1 MIFLTIKFTADIILL
16 STVVIKPILCKGG
29 YDVIKHT
36 KADIDIDVKVYLR
49 EKKGYY
55 YAVLVYKNISGAR
68 REKWVAT
75 KLTVRGNKTKAK
87 SVCDQLLHDFE
98 IPDED
103 IYFQNVSENNKSS
116 IVDNTVKVE
125 MIPPEI
131 LENATL
137 DDLSPEQIANLPYSV
152 YLEKYLPYTR
162 KGKKRIE
169 DVTYASYCSMA
180 KSPII
185 PYFKKLKVKLK
196 DLTAKHIQD
205 FYDKQLERVKG
216 TTVVRYHGIIRLS
229 LCYAR
234 KMRYIKENPI
244 DEVDKPEKSQY
255 VGNFYTAE
263 ELKEAISL
271 ARGTYL
277 EVPVIMG
284 GFYGLRRSEVVGL
297 RWSAFD
303 FDNNIFYINHTVN
316 TCKIDGETKIIA
328 KDRAKTKSSLRA
340 LPLDEGVKKRLL
352 EIKEKQEANQKKYKR
367 SYSKEWLGYVLV
379 DELGGLI
386 LPNYITGAWAS
397 FVEKHGLRKIR
408 FHDLRHTCA
417 SLLLNKG
424 KHNGITLKD
433 IQVWLGH
440 SDFATTANIYSH
452 LDASSKVSSLDTLSN
467 IVSIE

>member
-1 MIFLTIKFTADIILL
+1 M
-16 STVVIKPILCKGG
+16 
-29 YDVIKHT
+29 IKHT

-55 YAVLVYKNISGAR
+55 YAVLVYKNISGVR
-68 REKWVAT
+68 REKWIAT

-87 SVCDQLLHDFE
+87 SVCEQLLFDFE

-103 IYFQNVSENNKSS
+103 IYLQNVRATNKSN
-116 IVDNTVKVE
+116 IMDNKMKVE
-125 MIPPEI
+125 MISPDI

-137 DDLSPEQIANLPYSV
+137 DDLTQEQIGNLSYAV

-169 DVTYASYCSMA
+169 DVTYASYYSMA

-185 PYFKKLKVKLK
+185 PYLKKLNVKLK

-205 FYDKQLERVKG
+205 FYDQQLERVKG
-216 TTVVRYHGIIRLS
+216 TIAIRYHGIIRLS

-244 DEVDKPEKSQY
+244 EEVDKTEKGQY

-263 ELKEAISL
+263 ELKEAIHL
-271 ARGTYL
+271 ARDTYL

-284 GFYGLRRSEVVGL
+284 GFYGLRRSECVGL

-303 FDNNIFYINHTVN
+303 FENNIFYINHTVN
-316 TCKIDGETKIIA
+316 TCKVDGERKVIA

-352 EIKEKQEANQKKYKR
+352 EIKEKQEEKQRKFKR

-386 LPNYITGAWAS
+386 LPDYITGTWAS
-397 FVEKHGLRKIR
+397 FVEKHGLRKTR
-408 FHDLRHTCA
+408 PA
-417 SLLLNKG
+417 K
-424 KHNGITLKD
+424 
-433 IQVWLGH
+433 
-440 SDFATTANIYSH
+440 
-452 LDASSKVSSLDTLSN
+452 
-467 IVSIE
+467 

>member
-1 MIFLTIKFTADIILL
+1 
-16 STVVIKPILCKGG
+16 
-29 YDVIKHT
+29 
-36 KADIDIDVKVYLR
+36 
-49 EKKGYY
+49 
-55 YAVLVYKNISGAR
+55 
-68 REKWVAT
+68 
-75 KLTVRGNKTKAK
+75 
-87 SVCDQLLHDFE
+87 
-98 IPDED
+98 
-103 IYFQNVSENNKSS
+103 
-116 IVDNTVKVE
+116 
-125 MIPPEI
+125 
-131 LENATL
+131 
-137 DDLSPEQIANLPYSV
+137 
-152 YLEKYLPYTR
+152 
-162 KGKKRIE
+162 
-169 DVTYASYCSMA
+169 MA

-205 FYDKQLERVKG
+205 FYDEQLERVKG

-244 DEVDKPEKSQY
+244 EEVDKPEKDQY
-255 VGNFYTAE
+255 VGNFYSAD

-271 ARGTYL
+271 AKGTYL

-303 FDNNIFYINHTVN
+303 FENNIFYINHTVN
-316 TCKIDGETKIIA
+316 TCNIDGERKIIA

-352 EIKEKQEANQKKYKR
+352 EIKEKQEANQKKFKR

-386 LPNYITGAWAS
+386 LPDYITGTWPT
-397 FVEKHGLRKIR
+397 FLKKHGLRKIR

-440 SDFATTANIYSH
+440 SDFSTTANIYSH

>member
-1 MIFLTIKFTADIILL
+1 M
-16 STVVIKPILCKGG
+16 
-29 YDVIKHT
+29 IKHT

-103 IYFQNVSENNKSS
+103 IYLQDVRVQNKSS

-131 LENATL
+131 LENAT
-137 DDLSPEQIANLPYSV
+137 
-152 YLEKYLPYTR
+152 
-162 KGKKRIE
+162 
-169 DVTYASYCSMA
+169 
-180 KSPII
+180 
-185 PYFKKLKVKLK
+185 
-196 DLTAKHIQD
+196 
-205 FYDKQLERVKG
+205 
-216 TTVVRYHGIIRLS
+216 
-229 LCYAR
+229 
-234 KMRYIKENPI
+234 
-244 DEVDKPEKSQY
+244 
-255 VGNFYTAE
+255 
-263 ELKEAISL
+263 
-271 ARGTYL
+271 
-277 EVPVIMG
+277 
-284 GFYGLRRSEVVGL
+284 
-297 RWSAFD
+297 
-303 FDNNIFYINHTVN
+303 
-316 TCKIDGETKIIA
+316 
-328 KDRAKTKSSLRA
+328 
-340 LPLDEGVKKRLL
+340 
-352 EIKEKQEANQKKYKR
+352 
-367 SYSKEWLGYVLV
+367 
-379 DELGGLI
+379 
-386 LPNYITGAWAS
+386 
-397 FVEKHGLRKIR
+397 